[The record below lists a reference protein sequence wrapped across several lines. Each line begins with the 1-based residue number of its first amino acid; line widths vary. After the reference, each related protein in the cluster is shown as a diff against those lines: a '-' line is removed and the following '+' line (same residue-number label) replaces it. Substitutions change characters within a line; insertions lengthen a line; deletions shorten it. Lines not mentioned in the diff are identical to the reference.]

1 MVELGEGR
9 RELQFAGQCQCV
21 SQYTIHRVSAAEREF
36 PLSVQSRSSTDL
48 GGSGLSPHVHFLT
61 RRKFESV
68 VRERERGEK
77 HRRRART

>member
-1 MVELGEGR
+1 MRSSEPVLLSELT
-9 RELQFAGQCQCV
+9 AQCV
-21 SQYTIHRVSAAEREF
+21 SHYTIRVSAAEREF

>member
-1 MVELGEGR
+1 MRSSEPVLLSELT
-9 RELQFAGQCQCV
+9 AQCV
-21 SQYTIHRVSAAEREF
+21 SHYTIRVSAAEREF

-68 VRERERGEK
+68 VREVKNIGGG
-77 HRRRART
+77 RT